1 MKPLDNYLLDQLWKL
16 KSFSYLTQ
24 VQKQYPDLTFYIF
37 GGAIRDIYNSYFN
50 NITPINDIDVF
61 IDQRKM
67 PALKIEKL
75 KPQIKLNKLD
85 FFSSNDFLK
94 ISNSDNI
101 LDYCNSADF
110 SINSAYYNLKTGE
123 LKYADKFL
131 SHIKNKTLSLLLKG
145 NSCLN
150 NTDGN
155 IRLYVSY
162 IKLKI
167 KLGYKG
173 DLKTIKIFRD
183 NVKRYSHQI
192 KFIIE
197 YCKEKNYDPIIAET
211 LINNIYTNKI
221 N

>member
-24 VQKQYPDLTFYIF
+24 VQKQYPDLTIYIF

-50 NITPINDIDVF
+50 NITSINDIDVF

-75 KPQIKLNKLD
+75 KPQIELNELD
-85 FFSSNDFLK
+85 FFSSNDYFKGL
-94 ISNSDNI
+94 NSDNI
-101 LDYCNSADF
+101 LDYCNGSDYT
-110 SINSAYYNLKTGE
+110 INSAYFNLKTGE

-131 SHIKNKTLSLLLKG
+131 SHIKSKTLSLMLKG
-145 NSCLN
+145 ISCLN

-155 IRLYVSY
+155 YRLLVTYY
-162 IKLKI
+162 KLKD
-167 KLGYKG
+167 KLGFKG
-173 DLKTIKIFRD
+173 DPKTIEVFKK
-183 NVKRYSHQI
+183 NNKRYGHQLKNI
-192 KFIIE
+192 VH
-197 YCKEKNYDPIIAET
+197 YCKVKNYDPIIAET
-211 LINNIYTNKI
+211 VINKILINKI